1 MAAKE
6 AFPQADNGFATPFDS
21 NWALEEQQNVLP
33 TRSDSLK
40 PYSSHAPESG
50 VHRLAVKRTK
60 KKPKDESLMG
70 TLCTLICEHQ
80 IGISNN

>member
-21 NWALEEQQNVLP
+21 NWALGEQQNVPP
-33 TRSDSLK
+33 TRTDSLK
-40 PYSSHAPESG
+40 PYGSCAPESG
-50 VHRLAVKRTK
+50 VHRLVVKRAK
-60 KKPKDESLMG
+60 KKSKDESLTA

-80 IGISNN
+80 IGISGN